1 MELFAGRSGSALAT
15 MSAESCV
22 LCEDGAPCT
31 ARDGE
36 GGELMRAALS
46 MVCVCAHGRQ
56 PGVIS
61 GCQGM
66 NVLLIIRMQ
75 TGVLLCSHEH
85 KVVAMYMRWLA
96 AYWR

>member
-1 MELFAGRSGSALAT
+1 
-15 MSAESCV
+15 
-22 LCEDGAPCT
+22 
-31 ARDGE
+31 
-36 GGELMRAALS
+36 MRAALS

-96 AYWR
+96 AYWRKPTALCQHVVLLHQVHDGRIRRHSQHGGPELP